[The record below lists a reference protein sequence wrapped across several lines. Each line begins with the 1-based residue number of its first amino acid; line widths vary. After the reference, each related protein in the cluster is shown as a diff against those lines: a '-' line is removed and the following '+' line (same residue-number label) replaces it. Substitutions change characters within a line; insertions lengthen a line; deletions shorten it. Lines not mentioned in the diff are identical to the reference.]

1 MTPTTLTAAG
11 LAHLAQYIWGDPNSP
26 QLNNPNQVNYLLFFA
41 QALQANGIDPATAT
55 HDQLYAAMQIANTK
69 ENALALT
76 PDWPNQQPQSIFVLA
91 PPAAAPAAQPVTY
104 PAAGS
109 GSTTGSGSGSGSAT
123 PKPRDLFDAS
133 QGLDYCAAF
142 PGDPYC
148 GFYYDLGGFA
158 GAIGGPTLINNT
170 TIIEVTGLLAADVNG
185 MIDNALSGLWGAIVV
200 GIDDVLADVVAS
212 VQTAV
217 TSLGNAVK
225 ASWAWLS
232 RLAGMILALLT
243 TVIDGVLRG
252 VVAAIQK
259 IEEAIQE
266 IKNLNIKPIV
276 DVLQRVRQV
285 ILDIWKNFIVPFLV
299 ILQDIRRVLAI
310 LSIFHVKWAQ
320 KLDAKLA
327 DLERRITAPLLY
339 VLSYVNAVSN
349 WINLIIAANYLLQK
363 SVFLNSLLAYV
374 GEALNLQLNAMNQP
388 ADPKLIAASK
398 ASAVYPTPA
407 QSAADL
413 QQFLGTGTGALQPVI
428 TNAGAVFQQYANG
441 KYS

>member
-1 MTPTTLTAAG
+1 MTPTTVTAAG
-11 LAHLAQYIWGDPNSP
+11 LANLSTYLWGSPNSP
-26 QLNNPNQVNYLLFFA
+26 QLSNPNQVNYLIFVA

-91 PPAAAPAAQPVTY
+91 TPAAAPAAQPVTY
-104 PAAGS
+104 PAAGGNS
-109 GSTTGSGSGSGSAT
+109 ASTSTSTSTSTS
-123 PKPRDLFDAS
+123 PRPRDAYTDANTA
-133 QGLDYCAAF
+133 DYCAAY
-142 PGDPYC
+142 PEDPYC
-148 GFYYDLGGFA
+148 AFFYDLGGLV
-158 GAIGGPTLINNT
+158 GAIGGQTIINNT
-170 TIIEVTGLLAADVNG
+170 TIIQESGLLAADVNG
-185 MIDNALSGLWGAIVV
+185 MIDNALTGLWGAIVV
-200 GIDDVLADVVAS
+200 GVDDVLAAVVAS

-232 RLAGMILALLT
+232 RLAGMILSLLT

-259 IEEAIQE
+259 IEQE
-266 IKNLNIKPIV
+266 IQDIKNGIVKPIL
-276 DVLQRVRQV
+276 DVLQRVRQI

-299 ILQDIRRVLAI
+299 ILQDLRKLLAI
-310 LSIFHVKWAQ
+310 LALFHVKFAQ

-327 DLERRITAPLLY
+327 DLERRITQPLLFI
-339 VLSYVNAVSN
+339 LGYVNAVSN
-349 WINLIIAANYLLQK
+349 WINLIMAATYLIQK

-388 ADPKLIAASK
+388 IDGKLLAAGQAAAMTTK
-398 ASAVYPTPA
+398 PA
-407 QSAADL
+407 QTAADL
-413 QQFLGTGTGALQPVI
+413 QQFLGSGTGEFQPSI
-428 TNAGAVFQQYANG
+428 ASATTIMQQYADRNF
-441 KYS
+441 S